1 MLSAEVID
9 LFDLSGSRTF
19 FKLVNLDCLI

>member
-9 LFDLSGSRTF
+9 LTVLSGSRTF
-19 FKLVNLDCLI
+19 FKLANLNC